1 MILVP
6 YDEHLQQEINHTVQ
20 LALLQDLGVLE
31 DPTNQDIDIDLDI
44 TAQLIDP
51 QATATATI
59 ITREV
64 GVFCGQAWL
73 NAAVELS
80 PEILTVNWLVKDGQ
94 SIEPNQTLCTI
105 DGNARALLTL
115 ERTILNFLQTLCGT
129 ATQTHEAVTLLENST
144 TQLLDTRKTIPGM
157 RFGQK
162 YAVMCGGG
170 KNHRL
175 GLFDAYLIKENHIL
189 ASGSISNAVKR
200 AKSLNPDK
208 LVEIEVESLDE
219 LQQALE
225 AGADWIMLDNFS
237 LDDTRKAVQ
246 LNQQKAKLEI
256 SGNVT
261 KTQLNTLKDLGVD
274 YISSGSLTKHIKAL
288 DLSMR
293 LD

>member
-6 YDEHLQQEINHTVQ
+6 FDEYLQQEINHMVRFA
-20 LALLQDLGVLE
+20 LAQDLGVL
-31 DPTNQDIDIDLDI
+31 DDTCHHDLDINADI
-44 TAQLIDP
+44 TAQLIDA
-51 QATATATI
+51 QTRATATI
-59 ITREV
+59 ITRES

-73 NAAVELS
+73 NTAAELS
-80 PEILTVNWLVKDGQ
+80 PWALTVNWQVKDGQ
-94 SIEPNQTLCTI
+94 RIEPNQTLCTLQ
-105 DGNARALLTL
+105 GSARALLTL
-115 ERTILNFLQTLCGT
+115 ERTILNFLQTLSGT
-129 ATQTHEAVTLLENST
+129 ASQTNEAVTLLGNST
-144 TQLLDTRKTIPGM
+144 TKLLDTRKTIPGM

-189 ASGSISNAVKR
+189 ASGSISKAIHQ
-200 AKSLNPDK
+200 AKSLSPDK

-237 LDDTRKAVQ
+237 LDDTRQAVQ
-246 LNQQKAKLEI
+246 LTQQRAKLEI

-261 KTQLNTLKDLGVD
+261 KAQLNTLKDLGVD